1 MTAPAAEGSPL
12 GLHRVVSPRGVLPQ
26 AADRLDPD
34 PRLREDEVRVDVEL
48 LNLDAASYRQ
58 LHEEHGG
65 DGDAIR
71 DTVCRIVR
79 ERGKMH
85 NPVTGSGGMLIGTV
99 AEAGARARL
108 GLRPG
113 DRVASLVSLTL
124 TPLELTDGLRSWD
137 GLSERVPARGHAI
150 LFGRSVAAVLPPD
163 LPDELCLAV
172 LDVCGAPALAA
183 RTVAEAAAGG
193 GAAPS
198 VAVLGAS
205 GKSGSLVLA
214 AARRA
219 GAGRLV
225 GVVPDAAEEAALA
238 ATGLADTVLRAD
250 ARDAVALSGA
260 LAGCGGPADITV
272 VCTDVPGCEHAAIL
286 ATRDGGTV
294 VFFSMATSFPAAAL
308 GAEGLG
314 ADVRMLIGNGYQ
326 PGHAEAALDLV
337 RTEPAVRGLLER
349 RVTAEAPAPAP
360 STTGQ
365 AGTESATGPVEPTGG
380 AGETGAPVPSPPPDV
395 AVALGDFEAAT
406 SPRAARSVVPAVS
419 PEAARSVVPAV
430 SPEAARSVVPAVPPE
445 AAGPVAPAVLPEAAG
460 AGVPAAPPAA
470 VAPEASAGLLGTA
483 APATPVTSRATTSP
497 RPAARLGLDGELVRR
512 ARVLA
517 ARVGRP
523 VVDMARTH
531 TTVAVERA
539 ALRLAGLSGADP
551 EGIPWANR
559 LVDAVRDQVGLEH
572 GVALPVWHA
581 LREGAAP
588 DLAGLA
594 ARATARSVGFRLP
607 EGADADRA
615 VRDARRAMA
624 RGIAV
629 IDGRRAERERMLRRW
644 GRTAGPL
651 IYLIV
656 ATGDIHEDVR
666 QAVAA
671 ARGGADVI
679 AVIRS
684 TGQSLLDYVPDGATR
699 EGFAG
704 TYATQENFRLMRA
717 ALDGVSAELGRYV
730 RLTNYASGLC
740 MPEIAVLAGLERL
753 DMMLNDSM
761 YGILFRDINPVRTFV
776 DQRFSRQLH
785 ARAGIVINTGED
797 NYLTTADAMQ
807 AAHTVTASQLLNE
820 YFGKEAG
827 LTDAQLGLGHA
838 FEIDP
843 DLPDSFRMELAHAL
857 LARELFPDAPLKWM
871 PPTKHMT
878 GDIFR
883 GYLLN
888 GFFNLAG
895 ALTRQDILLVG
906 MMTEAV
912 VTPFLSDRD
921 LALQNVRYVM
931 QAAGALEEDFR
942 PAPGGTIAR
951 RAESVLREAVGLL
964 ERICD
969 RGLLDAIDAG
979 TFGGTRRP
987 ADGGRGRD
995 GVAERAPGYRNPA
1008 VELLENPPTD
1018 SDHCETAG
1026 APAAARPAPRE
1037 GADRP

>member
-1 MTAPAAEGSPL
+1 MNTPCHTPGSPL
-12 GLHRVVSPRGVLPQ
+12 GLHRVLAPEGVLPQ
-26 AADRLDPD
+26 AALRLDPD
-34 PRLREDEVRVDVEL
+34 PRLRDDELRIDVEY

-58 LHEEHGG
+58 LHEEHDG

-71 DTVCRIVR
+71 EAVRAIVS

-99 AEAGARARL
+99 AEAGPETPL
-108 GLRPG
+108 GLKPG
-113 DRVASLVSLTL
+113 ERVATLVSLTL
-124 TPLELTDGLRSWD
+124 TPLELTDGLRDWD
-137 GLSERVPARGHAI
+137 GLGEQVPARGHAI
-150 LFGRSVAAVLPPD
+150 LFGRSVAAVLPAD
-163 LPDELCLAV
+163 LPDELSLAV
-172 LDVCGAPALAA
+172 LDVCGAPALTG
-183 RTVAEAAAGG
+183 RTVAEYAARTGR
-193 GAAPS
+193 APS
-198 VAVLGAS
+198 VAVLGAA
-205 GKSGSLVLA
+205 GKSGSLALA

-225 GVVPDAAEEAALA
+225 GVVPNAAEATALA
-238 ATGLADTVLRAD
+238 ESGLAGSVLRAD
-250 ARDAVALSGA
+250 ARDAVALHDG
-260 LAGCGGPADITV
+260 LAAHGGPADITV
-272 VCTDVPGCEHAAIL
+272 VCTDVPGCEHAAVL
-286 ATRDGGTV
+286 ATQDGGTV

-308 GAEGLG
+308 GAEGLR
-314 ADVRMLIGNGYQ
+314 ADVTMLIGNGYQ
-326 PGHAEAALDLV
+326 PGHAEQALDLI
-337 RTEPAVRGLLER
+337 RTEPGVRALFDR
-349 RVTAEAPAPAP
+349 RITPTAP
-360 STTGQ
+360 S
-365 AGTESATGPVEPTGG
+365 
-380 AGETGAPVPSPPPDV
+380 
-395 AVALGDFEAAT
+395 
-406 SPRAARSVVPAVS
+406 ARSVRSVRSEDSAVPA
-419 PEAARSVVPAV
+419 R
-430 SPEAARSVVPAVPPE
+430 
-445 AAGPVAPAVLPEAAG
+445 
-460 AGVPAAPPAA
+460 
-470 VAPEASAGLLGTA
+470 
-483 APATPVTSRATTSP
+483 APATDGAASVATKSSSDGAADSGHTPRVTTA
-497 RPAARLGLDGELVRR
+497 PAGKLGLDPRLIRR
-512 ARVLA
+512 ARELA
-517 ARVGRP
+517 ARAGGA
-523 VVDMARTH
+523 VVDMARSH

-539 ALRLAGLSGADP
+539 ALRLAGLSGADA

-581 LREGAAP
+581 LRTGSCR
-588 DLAGLA
+588 DLTELA
-594 ARATARSVGFRLP
+594 SRATARDVSFRLP
-607 EGADADRA
+607 EGGAADSA
-615 VRDARRAMA
+615 VADARRAMA
-624 RGIAV
+624 GGLDL
-629 IDGRRAERERMLRRW
+629 IDGRRNERDRLIRQW
-644 GRTAGPL
+644 GEPTGPL

-684 TGQSLLDYVPDGATR
+684 TGQSLLDYVPHGATR
-699 EGFAG
+699 EGYAG

-717 ALDGVSAELGRYV
+717 ALDKVSAELGRYI

-797 NYLTTADAMQ
+797 NYLTTADAMD

-843 DLPDSFRMELAHAL
+843 ELPDSFRMELAHAL

-871 PPTKHMT
+871 PPTRHMT

-895 ALTRQDILLVG
+895 ALTRQNILLVG

-931 QAAGALEEDFR
+931 DAAGSLEEDFH
-942 PAPGGTIAR
+942 PAPGGAITR
-951 RAESVLREAVGLL
+951 RAEVVLREALDLL
-964 ERICD
+964 ERIGEH
-969 RGLLDAIDAG
+969 GLLDAIAAG
-979 TFGGTRRP
+979 TFGGMRRP
-987 ADGGRGRD
+987 VDGGRGRD
-995 GVAERAPGYRNPA
+995 GVAECAPGYRNPA
-1008 VELLENPPTD
+1008 VELLETSQVHD
-1018 SDHCETAG
+1018 
-1026 APAAARPAPRE
+1026 RE
-1037 GADRP
+1037 GDHQR